1 MTPFTKSLESGPL
14 MTKKQLVILSPAE
27 QTLAALP
34 VGGGRTTGPSSP
46 WRAFELQALGNLQQ
60 RINEVTLVSFTRLEA
75 RQLLTSIERI
85 EEIDLG
91 PDLAFDSL
99 REKLRIAIQ
108 RMSN

>member
-1 MTPFTKSLESGPL
+1 M
-14 MTKKQLVILSPAE
+14 
-27 QTLAALP
+27 
-34 VGGGRTTGPSSP
+34 
-46 WRAFELQALGNLQQ
+46 GNLQQ

-85 EEIDLG
+85 EASEDA
-91 PDLAFDSL
+91 PDAAFDSL